1 MMNGEDIVKVL
12 SVVGTRPNFI
22 KIAPLLKEM
31 KKVPQ
36 IETFLVHT
44 GQHFDTEMSD
54 AFFKDLNIP
63 APDRCL
69 AGGPGSPA
77 SQIGEIMTR
86 LAPVLSEYKPN
97 VVLVVGDVNS
107 TLAAAL
113 TAAKAGI
120 PVVHVEAGLRSFDR
134 TMPEEINRILID
146 AVADLLFASE
156 PSGVENLRWEG
167 IHSSRIFFVG
177 NVMIDT
183 LRQHLPCA
191 DSSICLTDLDGGSE
205 TPVPPK
211 YAVLTLH
218 RQGLVD
224 NPRLLIQVWKVLE
237 EIGNEI
243 PIIFPVH
250 PRTRRRLEDAGLEPQ
265 RRNGSGNG
273 KGIRMTGPL
282 SYLQFLG
289 LQQRAVMVMTDSGG
303 VQEETTVLGVP
314 CLTLRENTE
323 RPITVTQGTNTIVG
337 LNPDRI
343 RTEALRLLSSQKKR
357 TRVPQLWDGHAS
369 ERIVKILCEWFALHP
384 RPDQSKSRRTSPLLE
399 PLLIVS

>member
-1 MMNGEDIVKVL
+1 MKIL

-36 IETFLVHT
+36 IETRLVHT
-44 GQHFDTEMSD
+44 GQHYDREMSD
-54 AFFKDLNIP
+54 AFFKDLNLP
-63 APDRCL
+63 VPDWYL
-69 AGGPGSPA
+69 GVGPGSPA
-77 SQIGEIMTR
+77 SQIGEIMMR
-86 LAPVLSEYKPN
+86 LEPVLSKCQPN

-113 TAAKAGI
+113 AAAKTGI

-134 TMPEEINRILID
+134 TMPEEINRILTD
-146 AVADLLFASE
+146 ALADLLFASE

-167 IHSSRIFFVG
+167 IHSSRIFLAG

-183 LRQHLPCA
+183 LRQYLPFA
-191 DSSICLTDLDGGSE
+191 ESSICLTDLDGDLE

-224 NPRLLIQVWKVLE
+224 NPQRLMRVWNVME

-250 PRTRRRLEDAGLEPQ
+250 PRTRLRLEDAGLKPQ
-265 RRNGSGNG
+265 RGNG
-273 KGIRMTGPL
+273 FGNAGGIRMVAPL
-282 SYLQFLG
+282 SYLQFIS
-289 LQQRAVMVMTDSGG
+289 LQRQAVMVMTDSGG

-323 RPITVTQGTNTIVG
+323 RPITVTEGTNMLVG
-337 LNPDRI
+337 LNPERI
-343 RTEALRLLSSQKKR
+343 RAEAFRLLSGPRKIA
-357 TRVPQLWDGHAS
+357 RVPPLWDGHAS
-369 ERIVKILCEWFALHP
+369 ERIVKSICEWFDGRTRSPQAEV
-384 RPDQSKSRRTSPLLE
+384 KSAA
-399 PLLIVS
+399 